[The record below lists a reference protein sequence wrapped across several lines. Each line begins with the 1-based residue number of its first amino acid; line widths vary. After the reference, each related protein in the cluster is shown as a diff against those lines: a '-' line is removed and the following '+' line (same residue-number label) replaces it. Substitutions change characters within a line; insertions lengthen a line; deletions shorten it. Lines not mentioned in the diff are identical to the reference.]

1 MAFKNSLKLY
11 LEKDFFSFAGRS
23 LTSGPRPKSA
33 QPASRA
39 PRLASAQPSAA
50 LVCLHAPARCRAAPR
65 ARPRQSLPTAWRP
78 CVVDAAARRSRPAPA
93 PTRPP
98 IPAEAGALAR
108 SLPRCFSHPQ
118 APRALA
124 LPLAAPPHPPAKSA
138 AAPPPQPVITRPQL
152 RLALL
157 QVVLVFAL
165 TAELR

>member
-1 MAFKNSLKLY
+1 MKKG
-11 LEKDFFSFAGRS
+11 FS
-23 LTSGPRPKSA
+23 P
-33 QPASRA
+33 SRA
-39 PRLASAQPSAA
+39 AAWLSAHDRSRPSSPANPPARLARRPTRHASAQSRTVPLLPLAA
-50 LVCLHAPARCRAAPR
+50 RARADRVRALSPRGDHAPASPV
-65 ARPRQSLPTAWRP
+65 ARQPQPE
-78 CVVDAAARRSRPAPA
+78 PA

-98 IPAEAGALAR
+98 SSAEAGALAR

-138 AAPPPQPVITRPQL
+138 VAPPPQPVITRPQL

-157 QVVLVFAL
+157 QVVLAFAP